1 VLYRGAGG
9 RPLQARPLPVLARS
23 PRGSSRDGAHAA
35 LASLELE
42 KYGTAPSDNR
52 SMNLRR
58 LSSILALFVAMV
70 PASGALAVNSELEC
84 PNISQLAREFLKH
97 HVIQSALGTE
107 IEQRAIESYLH
118 RLDTSRSL
126 LLASE
131 AGELR
136 AKLTGVFE
144 NLSSGNCSQ
153 IMAVHERLIAL
164 QAASETYAK
173 ALVADENFKLDE
185 SIEIRIDPDQR
196 GYPKTE
202 DERNELW
209 RKLVHFQMSNYLG
222 AGEKL
227 PEAKRLLAHRY
238 ELRTKRLR
246 ELPQWEIF
254 SIFLDSFATALDPH
268 SNYLSPEAVEDFR
281 ISMSLSLEGIGVAL
295 SERDGYSVVERI
307 IPGGAADRIE
317 KGLEPNDKIIAV
329 AEDGG
334 ESVNIVDMPL
344 REAVSLIRGKKGTK
358 VHLTVLRQGDETQRF
373 PLAIVR
379 DKIDLAEQAAS
390 LRFETRERNG
400 KPFKLAIID
409 LPSFYGDSDP
419 GQRQCTDDVE
429 ALLKQVKDAKADGLL
444 LDLSRNGGG
453 LLEHAVKI
461 SGFFI
466 RKGEVVGVQN
476 SRGQLSVLS
485 DRDERI
491 LYTGP
496 MVVHVSRVSAS
507 ASEILAG
514 ALKDYHRAVIT
525 GDDHTFGKGTVQT
538 VTPLPPGLGALKITT
553 ARFFRPGGQSTQ
565 NDGVSSDVVIPSL
578 LATDDL
584 GEKNQPF
591 ALSGEKIEPLF
602 GSFANAI
609 GPEDVGSQVSGP
621 TLAELVRSS
630 SERVAKSHDFEE
642 VREKLAEAKAHEGM
656 IRLADILKER
666 EESKVSEPKS
676 SAANGKGEKKAE
688 KKETAKGADG
698 KVKEVEDRDPQVEEA
713 VEVLADLVALTHRGP
728 GAESVARGGK

>member
-1 VLYRGAGG
+1 
-9 RPLQARPLPVLARS
+9 
-23 PRGSSRDGAHAA
+23 
-35 LASLELE
+35 
-42 KYGTAPSDNR
+42 
-52 SMNLRR
+52 MNLRR

-126 LLASE
+126 MLASE

-202 DERNELW
+202 SERNELW

-429 ALLKQVKDAKADGLL
+429 ALLKQVKEAKADGLL

-676 SAANGKGEKKAE
+676 NAANGKGEKKAE

>member
-1 VLYRGAGG
+1 MTLLRVL
-9 RPLQARPLPVLARS
+9 LPILVLFSAVVPSS
-23 PRGSSRDGAHAA
+23 PAA
-35 LASLELE
+35 AELDC
-42 KYGTAPSDNR
+42 PS
-52 SMNLRR
+52 
-58 LSSILALFVAMV
+58 I
-70 PASGALAVNSELEC
+70 G
-84 PNISQLAREFLKH
+84 QLAREFLKH
-97 HVIQSALGTE
+97 HVVQSALGTDL
-107 IEQRAIESYLH
+107 EQRAIESYLR

-126 LLASE
+126 MLDSE
-131 AGELR
+131 VGELR
-136 AKLTGVFE
+136 AKLAGVFE
-144 NLSSGNCSQ
+144 NLQAGNCSQ
-153 IMAVHERLIAL
+153 IMAAHERLIEL
-164 QAASETYAK
+164 QAASEAHAK

-185 SIEIRIDPDQR
+185 SVEIRIDPEQR

-202 DERNELW
+202 EERNELW
-209 RKLVHFQMSNYLG
+209 RRLVHFQMSNYLG

-246 ELPQWEIF
+246 ELPQWEVF

-307 IPGGAADRIE
+307 IPGGAADRVE
-317 KGLEPNDKIIAV
+317 HGLKENDKIIAV
-329 AEDGG
+329 AEEGG
-334 ESVNIVDMPL
+334 ERVNIVDMPL

-390 LRFETRERNG
+390 LRFETRERHG
-400 KPFKLAIID
+400 KPYKLAILD

-429 ALLKQVKDAKADGLL
+429 NLLKQVKEAKADGLL

-466 RKGEVVGVQN
+466 RKGEIVGVENARRQM
-476 SRGQLSVLS
+476 SVLA

-514 ALKDYHRAVIT
+514 ALKDYRRAVIT

-538 VTPLPPGLGALKITT
+538 VTPQSPSLGALKITT

-584 GEKNQPF
+584 GEKTQPF
-591 ALSGEKIEPLF
+591 ALAGESRLPLY

-609 GPEDVGSQVSGP
+609 GQTDYDSQVTGAE
-621 TLAELVRSS
+621 LAELVRTSAQ
-630 SERVAKSHDFEE
+630 RVAKSPEFED
-642 VREKLAEAKAHEGM
+642 VRVKLAEAKANAGVV
-656 IRLADILKER
+656 RLADIIKER
-666 EESKVSEPKS
+666 EGSKASEAKKS
-676 SAANGKGEKKAE
+676 SNGNGSKPEG
-688 KKETAKGADG
+688 AK
-698 KVKEVEDRDPQVEEA
+698 
-713 VEVLADLVALTHRGP
+713 
-728 GAESVARGGK
+728 

>member
-1 VLYRGAGG
+1 
-9 RPLQARPLPVLARS
+9 
-23 PRGSSRDGAHAA
+23 
-35 LASLELE
+35 
-42 KYGTAPSDNR
+42 
-52 SMNLRR
+52 MNLRR
-58 LSSILALFVAMV
+58 LLRTLALLLATVPV
-70 PASGALAVNSELEC
+70 PAAAELDC
-84 PNISQLAREFLKH
+84 SNISQLAREFLKH

-126 LLASE
+126 MLDSE
-131 AGELR
+131 VGDLR

-144 NLSSGNCSQ
+144 SLSAGNCAQ
-153 IMAVHERLIAL
+153 IMAVHERLIEL
-164 QAASETYAK
+164 QAASEAHAK

-202 DERNELW
+202 AERNELW
-209 RKLVHFQMSNYLG
+209 RKLVHFQMSNYIG

-246 ELPQWEIF
+246 ELPQWEIY

-334 ESVNIVDMPL
+334 EAVNIVDMPL

-390 LRFETRERNG
+390 LRFETRERHG

-409 LPSFYGDSDP
+409 LPSFYGDADP

-429 ALLKQVKDAKADGLL
+429 NLLKQVKEAKADGLL

-565 NDGVSSDVVIPSL
+565 NDGVASDVVIPSL

-584 GEKNQPF
+584 GERHQPF
-591 ALSGEKIEPLF
+591 ALSGEKIPPLF

-609 GPEDVGSQVSGP
+609 GPEDAGSQVSG
-621 TLAELVRSS
+621 TALASLVRSS
-630 SERVAKSHDFEE
+630 SERVAKSHEFEE
-642 VREKLAEAKAHEGM
+642 VREKLAEAKAHEGL
-656 IRLADILKER
+656 IRLADIIKER
-666 EESKVSEPKS
+666 EDAKAGDAKS
-676 SAANGKGEKKAE
+676 GSANGNGKSE
-688 KKETAKGADG
+688 KKESAKGGDG
-698 KVKEVEDRDPQVEEA
+698 KAKDAKAAKEEDHDPQVEEA
-713 VEVLADLVALTHRGP
+713 VEVLADLVAFTHHGP
-728 GAESVARGGK
+728 GAESVAQGGR

>member
-1 VLYRGAGG
+1 MT
-9 RPLQARPLPVLARS
+9 
-23 PRGSSRDGAHAA
+23 SRRTLRALGLLFSIVAA
-35 LASLELE
+35 TPAAAEL
-42 KYGTAPSDNR
+42 D
-52 SMNLRR
+52 
-58 LSSILALFVAMV
+58 
-70 PASGALAVNSELEC
+70 C
-84 PNISQLAREFLKH
+84 PNITQLAREFLKH

-126 LLASE
+126 MLDSE
-131 AGELR
+131 VTQLR
-136 AKLTGVFE
+136 AKLSGIFE
-144 NLSSGNCSQ
+144 NLQAGNCAQ
-153 IMAVHERLIAL
+153 IAAVHERLIAL
-164 QAASETYAK
+164 QAASEMHAK
-173 ALVADENFKLDE
+173 ALVADENFALDE
-185 SIEIRIDPDQR
+185 SVEIRIDPDQR

-202 DERNELW
+202 DDRSELW
-209 RKLVHFQMSNYLG
+209 RRLVHFQMSNYLG

-227 PEAKRLLAHRY
+227 PEAKRLLTHRY

-329 AEDGG
+329 SEDGG
-334 ESVNIVDMPL
+334 EAVNIVDMPL

-429 ALLKQVKDAKADGLL
+429 NLLKQVKEAKAQGLL

-565 NDGVSSDVVIPSL
+565 NDGVSADVVIPSL

-584 GEKNQPF
+584 GERHQPF
-591 ALSGEKIEPLF
+591 ALSGGIIDPLF

-609 GPEDVGSQVSGP
+609 GAEDAGSQVSG
-621 TLAELVRSS
+621 TALAELVRTS
-630 SERVAKSHDFEE
+630 SERVAKSPEFEE
-642 VREKLAEAKAHEGM
+642 VRVKLAEARAHEGI
-656 IRLADILKER
+656 IRLADIIKER
-666 EESKVSEPKS
+666 EGSKVGETKAS
-676 SAANGKGEKKAE
+676 ANGNGAAK
-688 KKETAKGADG
+688 TAKGADS
-698 KVKEVEDRDPQVEEA
+698 KQAEAEPEEEHDPQVEEA
-713 VEVLADLVALTHRGP
+713 VEVLADLVALVQRGP
-728 GAESVARGGK
+728 GAEAVARGGQ

>member
-1 VLYRGAGG
+1 
-9 RPLQARPLPVLARS
+9 
-23 PRGSSRDGAHAA
+23 
-35 LASLELE
+35 
-42 KYGTAPSDNR
+42 
-52 SMNLRR
+52 
-58 LSSILALFVAMV
+58 
-70 PASGALAVNSELEC
+70 
-84 PNISQLAREFLKH
+84 
-97 HVIQSALGTE
+97 
-107 IEQRAIESYLH
+107 
-118 RLDTSRSL
+118 
-126 LLASE
+126 
-131 AGELR
+131 
-136 AKLTGVFE
+136 
-144 NLSSGNCSQ
+144 
-153 IMAVHERLIAL
+153 
-164 QAASETYAK
+164 
-173 ALVADENFKLDE
+173 
-185 SIEIRIDPDQR
+185 
-196 GYPKTE
+196 
-202 DERNELW
+202 
-209 RKLVHFQMSNYLG
+209 
-222 AGEKL
+222 
-227 PEAKRLLAHRY
+227 
-238 ELRTKRLR
+238 
-246 ELPQWEIF
+246 
-254 SIFLDSFATALDPH
+254 
-268 SNYLSPEAVEDFR
+268 
-281 ISMSLSLEGIGVAL
+281 
-295 SERDGYSVVERI
+295 
-307 IPGGAADRIE
+307 
-317 KGLEPNDKIIAV
+317 
-329 AEDGG
+329 
-334 ESVNIVDMPL
+334 MPL

-429 ALLKQVKDAKADGLL
+429 KLLEQVKEAKADGLL

-466 RKGEVVGVQN
+466 RKGEVVGVENARRQM
-476 SRGQLSVLS
+476 SVLS

-565 NDGVSSDVVIPSL
+565 NDGVSADVVIPSL

-591 ALSGEKIEPLF
+591 ALAGESRLPLY

-609 GPEDVGSQVSGP
+609 GPTDFDSQVSGAE
-621 TLAELVRSS
+621 LAELVRSS
-630 SERVAKSHDFEE
+630 SERVAKSAEFEE
-642 VREKLAEAKAHEGM
+642 VRDEARRGARARGHRAARRHHQGARGIEGGRREEATARKGDGNGAKPDARRPPTRSATTKTAKA
-656 IRLADILKER
+656 
-666 EESKVSEPKS
+666 EP
-676 SAANGKGEKKAE
+676 
-688 KKETAKGADG
+688 
-698 KVKEVEDRDPQVEEA
+698 EDEHDPQVQEA
-713 VEVLADLVALTHRGP
+713 VEVLADLVALTQPRSRDPRRWRAAGSEPVPIQILSSPSAADDTARDLERAIARRSRTPRVEVRANSAGHFEIRVVSASFAQQSRVVQQQRVYAAIAHLMKGDAAPVHAIDRLGHRDRAGP
-728 GAESVARGGK
+728 VKLLPLALVPPLLETLLPSGASRSSRERRQSVRRELCSGELDLNPSRLLDSRACSRGVSGLVVEHHDVLPAASATRGNQPFPLPPRRERARSRRARCTRSRPRARRARRSREARVRGRGRPRTRRGTRRRRRSCRARATRGLR

>member
-1 VLYRGAGG
+1 
-9 RPLQARPLPVLARS
+9 
-23 PRGSSRDGAHAA
+23 
-35 LASLELE
+35 
-42 KYGTAPSDNR
+42 
-52 SMNLRR
+52 
-58 LSSILALFVAMV
+58 
-70 PASGALAVNSELEC
+70 
-84 PNISQLAREFLKH
+84 
-97 HVIQSALGTE
+97 
-107 IEQRAIESYLH
+107 
-118 RLDTSRSL
+118 
-126 LLASE
+126 
-131 AGELR
+131 
-136 AKLTGVFE
+136 
-144 NLSSGNCSQ
+144 
-153 IMAVHERLIAL
+153 
-164 QAASETYAK
+164 
-173 ALVADENFKLDE
+173 
-185 SIEIRIDPDQR
+185 
-196 GYPKTE
+196 
-202 DERNELW
+202 
-209 RKLVHFQMSNYLG
+209 MSNYLG

-246 ELPQWEIF
+246 ELPQWEIY

-429 ALLKQVKDAKADGLL
+429 KLLEQVKEAKADGLL

-476 SRGQLSVLS
+476 ARGQLSVLS

-565 NDGVSSDVVIPSL
+565 NDGVSVGRRDPVAARHRRSRR
-578 LATDDL
+578 DDTSRSRS
-584 GEKNQPF
+584 
-591 ALSGEKIEPLF
+591 SGESIAPLY

-609 GPEDVGSQVSGP
+609 GP
-621 TLAELVRSS
+621 T
-630 SERVAKSHDFEE
+630 DFEQPGLGSRARRARAQLVGARGE
-642 VREKLAEAKAHEGM
+642 ERGVRGSAREARRGEARNEG
-656 IRLADILKER
+656 IVRLADIIKER
-666 EESKVSEPKS
+666 EESK
-676 SAANGKGEKKAE
+676 AGDAKKAE
-688 KKETAKGADG
+688 RRQGKAKSRGRASDAEARRREERRRPRRRRSRGRARSPGRWRPSRCSPTWSRSPSAD
-698 KVKEVEDRDPQVEEA
+698 PASEA
-713 VEVLADLVALTHRGP
+713 
-728 GAESVARGGK
+728 VARGGQ

>member
-1 VLYRGAGG
+1 MTLR
-9 RPLQARPLPVLARS
+9 RILRTLAL
-23 PRGSSRDGAHAA
+23 
-35 LASLELE
+35 LASVVVAIPAAAELDC
-42 KYGTAPSDNR
+42 PS
-52 SMNLRR
+52 
-58 LSSILALFVAMV
+58 
-70 PASGALAVNSELEC
+70 
-84 PNISQLAREFLKH
+84 ISQLAREFLKH
-97 HVIQSALGTE
+97 HVIQNALGTE
-107 IEQRAIESYLH
+107 IEQRAIENYLH
-118 RLDTSRSL
+118 HLDTSRSL
-126 LLASE
+126 MLASE
-131 AGELR
+131 FNELQ
-136 AKLTGVFE
+136 AKLAGVFE
-144 NLSSGNCSQ
+144 NLQTGNCSQ
-153 IMAVHERLIAL
+153 IQAVHERLIAL
-164 QAASETYAK
+164 QAASEAHAK

-185 SIEIRIDPDQR
+185 SVEIRIDPDQR
-196 GYPKTE
+196 GYPKTD
-202 DERNELW
+202 DERKELW
-209 RKLVHFQMSNYLG
+209 RRLVHFQMSNYLG

-227 PEAKRLLAHRY
+227 PEAKHLLAHRY

-317 KGLEPNDKIIAV
+317 HGLEPNDKIIAV
-329 AEDGG
+329 AEEGG
-334 ESVNIVDMPL
+334 EAVNIVDMPL
-344 REAVSLIRGKKGTK
+344 REAVSLIRGKKGTTI
-358 VHLTVLRQGDETQRF
+358 HLTVLRQGDETKRF

-400 KPFKLAIID
+400 KSFKLAIID

-429 ALLKQVKDAKADGLL
+429 NLLKQVKEAKANGLL

-565 NDGVSSDVVIPSL
+565 NDGVSADVEIPSL
-578 LATDDL
+578 LETDDL
-584 GEKNQPF
+584 GERHQPY
-591 ALSGEKIEPLF
+591 ALSGEKIPPLF

-609 GPEDVGSQVSGP
+609 GPTDFDSQVSGT
-621 TLAELVRSS
+621 TLAELVRTS
-630 SERVAKSHDFEE
+630 SERIAKNPAFEE
-642 VREKLAEAKAHEGM
+642 VRTKLAEARAHEGI
-656 IRLADILKER
+656 IRLADIIKER
-666 EESKVSEPKS
+666 EVSKVGEAK
-676 SAANGKGEKKAE
+676 ANGTNGTNGTNGKSAKHEAAKNGATKAV
-688 KKETAKGADG
+688 KSETAEENDL
-698 KVKEVEDRDPQVEEA
+698 QVEEA

-728 GAESVARGGK
+728 GAESVARGNQ

>member
-1 VLYRGAGG
+1 
-9 RPLQARPLPVLARS
+9 
-23 PRGSSRDGAHAA
+23 
-35 LASLELE
+35 
-42 KYGTAPSDNR
+42 
-52 SMNLRR
+52 MNLSCLR
-58 LSSILALFVAMV
+58 LTLALIALLV
-70 PASGALAVNSELEC
+70 PAVPAAAELDC
-84 PNISQLAREFLKH
+84 PSIGQLAREFLKH
-97 HVIQSALGTE
+97 HVIQSALGAE
-107 IEQRAIESYLH
+107 IEQRAIESYLR

-126 LLASE
+126 MLE
-131 AGELR
+131 GEIGELR
-136 AKLTGVFE
+136 AKLAGVFE
-144 NLSSGNCSQ
+144 NLQAGNCSQ
-153 IMAVHERLIAL
+153 IAAVHERLIAL
-164 QAASETYAK
+164 QAASEAHAK

-185 SIEIRIDPDQR
+185 SIEIRIDPDER
-196 GYPKTE
+196 GYPKSDE
-202 DERNELW
+202 ERNELW
-209 RKLVHFQMSNYLG
+209 RKLVHFQMSNYIG

-246 ELPQWEIF
+246 ELPQWEIY

-429 ALLKQVKDAKADGLL
+429 NLLRQVKEAKADGLL

-565 NDGVSSDVVIPSL
+565 NDGVASDVVIPSL

-584 GEKNQPF
+584 GERHQPF

-609 GPEDVGSQVSGP
+609 GPEDSNSQVTGNA
-621 TLAELVRSS
+621 LAELVRTSS
-630 SERVAKSHDFEE
+630 QRVAKSHEFEE

-656 IRLADILKER
+656 IRLADIIKER
-666 EESKVSEPKS
+666 EESKVGDAKPSSTNAKAKDEKRDSAKS
-676 SAANGKGEKKAE
+676 
-688 KKETAKGADG
+688 ADG
-698 KVKEVEDRDPQVEEA
+698 KAKAEAETEEDDPQVEEA
-713 VEVLADLVALTHRGP
+713 VEVLADLVALLHRGL
-728 GAESVARGGK
+728 GAEAVARGGK

>member
-1 VLYRGAGG
+1 M
-9 RPLQARPLPVLARS
+9 
-23 PRGSSRDGAHAA
+23 
-35 LASLELE
+35 
-42 KYGTAPSDNR
+42 T
-52 SMNLRR
+52 LRR
-58 LSSILALFVAMV
+58 FVCTLALFLAGV
-70 PASGALAVNSELEC
+70 PALPAGAELDC
-84 PNISQLAREFLKH
+84 PSIGQLAREFLKH
-97 HVIQSALGTE
+97 HVIQNSLGTE
-107 IEQRAIESYLH
+107 LEQRAIESYLH

-126 LLASE
+126 MLDSE
-131 AGELR
+131 VTDLR
-136 AKLTGVFE
+136 GKLGGVFE
-144 NLSSGNCSQ
+144 NIQAGNCSQ
-153 IMAVHERLIAL
+153 IQAVHERLIAL
-164 QAASETYAK
+164 QAASEAYAK

-185 SIEIRIDPDQR
+185 SVEIRIDPEQR

-222 AGEKL
+222 SGEKL
-227 PEAKRLLAHRY
+227 PEAKHLLAHRY

-246 ELPQWEIF
+246 DLPQWEIY
-254 SIFLDSFATALDPH
+254 SVFLDSFATALDPH

-317 KGLEPNDKIIAV
+317 HGLEPNDKIIAV

-334 ESVNIVDMPL
+334 EAVNIVDMPL
-344 REAVSLIRGKKGTK
+344 RDAVSLIRGKKGTK

-390 LRFETRERNG
+390 LRYETRERNG

-429 ALLKQVKDAKADGLL
+429 NLLKQVRESKADGLL

-466 RKGEVVGVQN
+466 RKGEIVGVQN
-476 SRGQLSVLS
+476 SHGQLSVLS

-591 ALSGEKIEPLF
+591 ALSGEKIPPLF
-602 GSFANAI
+602 GSFANAL
-609 GPEDVGSQVSGP
+609 GPTDVDSQVSG
-621 TLAELVRSS
+621 TELAELVKYS
-630 SERVAKSHDFEE
+630 SERVAKNHEFEE
-642 VREKLAEAKAHEGM
+642 VRTKLADAHAHDG
-656 IRLADILKER
+656 IVRLADIIKEQR
-666 EESKVSEPKS
+666 QDAKASQASGAPK
-676 SAANGKGEKKAE
+676 AGDAKNGGNGNGTKHDAKPGDGKH
-688 KKETAKGADG
+688 AKGQTA
-698 KVKEVEDRDPQVEEA
+698 EEHDPQVEEA
-713 VEVLADLVALTHRGP
+713 VEILADLVALTHHAPLGSE
-728 GAESVARGGK
+728 AVARGGQS

>member
-1 VLYRGAGG
+1 MT
-9 RPLQARPLPVLARS
+9 S
-23 PRGSSRDGAHAA
+23 PRLPRTVALLAFLAAGAPAA
-35 LASLELE
+35 AELDC
-42 KYGTAPSDNR
+42 PS
-52 SMNLRR
+52 
-58 LSSILALFVAMV
+58 
-70 PASGALAVNSELEC
+70 
-84 PNISQLAREFLKH
+84 ISQLTGEFRKQ
-97 HVIQSALGTE
+97 HVSQSALGAE
-107 IEQRAIESYLH
+107 SEQRAIESYLQ

-126 LLASE
+126 MLESE
-131 AGELR
+131 VAELR
-136 AKLTGVFE
+136 GKLAGIFE
-144 NLSSGNCSQ
+144 RLRAGDCAQ
-153 IMAVHERLIAL
+153 IAAVHESLTAHQAL
-164 QAASETYAK
+164 SEVHAK
-173 ALVADENFKLDE
+173 ELMADEGFALDE
-185 SIEIRIDPDQR
+185 NVEIKIDPDER
-196 GYPKTE
+196 GYPKSE
-202 DERNELW
+202 DERKDLW
-209 RKLVHFQMSNYLG
+209 RRLVHFQMSNYLS

-227 PEAKRLLAHRY
+227 AEAKRLLAHRY

-246 ELPQWEIF
+246 ELPQSEIF
-254 SIFLDSFATALDPH
+254 SVFLDSFATALDPH

-295 SERDGYSVVERI
+295 SERDGYSVVEHI
-307 IPGGAADRIE
+307 IPGGAADRLE
-317 KGLEPNDKIIAV
+317 KGLEPNDKIIGV

-334 ESVNIVDMPL
+334 DAVNIVDMPL

-409 LPSFYGDSDP
+409 LPSFYGDSNP

-429 ALLKQVKDAKADGLL
+429 KLLAQVLEAGADGLL

-466 RKGEVVGVQN
+466 HKGEVVGVQN
-476 SRGQLSVLS
+476 ARGQLSVLS
-485 DRDERI
+485 DRDERM

-553 ARFFRPGGQSTQ
+553 ARFFRPGGHSTQ
-565 NDGVSSDVVIPSL
+565 NDGVASDVVIPSL

-584 GEKNQPF
+584 GERNQPF
-591 ALSGEKIEPLF
+591 ALSGEQIDPF
-602 GSFANAI
+602 YGSYASAI
-609 GPEDVGSQVSGP
+609 GPADLGSRVP
-621 TLAELVRSS
+621 TTALSELVRSS
-630 SERVAKSHDFEE
+630 SARIAKSQEFEE
-642 VREKLAEAKAHEGM
+642 VRVKLEEARAHDGVV
-656 IRLADILKER
+656 RLADIIKER
-666 EESKVSEPKS
+666 EEAKAPDAKGDGAKPSEVNTAKVSHPP
-676 SAANGKGEKKAE
+676 AADAAKADE
-688 KKETAKGADG
+688 L
-698 KVKEVEDRDPQVEEA
+698 DPQVEEA
-713 VEVLADLVALTHRGP
+713 LEVLADLVTLTRRPP
-728 GAESVARGGK
+728 GSEPVGGHDPGRET

>member
-1 VLYRGAGG
+1 
-9 RPLQARPLPVLARS
+9 
-23 PRGSSRDGAHAA
+23 
-35 LASLELE
+35 
-42 KYGTAPSDNR
+42 
-52 SMNLRR
+52 MNLRR
-58 LSSILALFVAMV
+58 LLRILPLLASLSVAI
-70 PASGALAVNSELEC
+70 PAAAELDC
-84 PNISQLAREFLKH
+84 PSISQLAREFLKH
-97 HVIQSALGTE
+97 HVIQSALGAE

-126 LLASE
+126 MLDGEVS
-131 AGELR
+131 ELR
-136 AKLTGVFE
+136 AKLAGVFE
-144 NLSSGNCSQ
+144 NLQAGNCAQ
-153 IMAVHERLIAL
+153 IAGVHERLIAL
-164 QAASETYAK
+164 QSASEAHAK
-173 ALVADENFKLDE
+173 ALVSDEGFKLDE
-185 SIEIRIDPDQR
+185 TVEIEIDPEQR
-196 GYPKTE
+196 GYPKSN

-246 ELPQWEIF
+246 ELPQWETY

-317 KGLEPNDKIIAV
+317 QGLEPNDKIIAV
-329 AEDGG
+329 AEEGG
-334 ESVNIVDMPL
+334 EAVNIVDMPL

-358 VHLTVLRQGDETQRF
+358 VQLTVLRQGDETQRF

-429 ALLKQVKDAKADGLL
+429 NLLKQVKEAKADGLL

-591 ALSGEKIEPLF
+591 ALSGEKIPPLF

-609 GPEDVGSQVSGP
+609 GPSDLDSQVSG
-621 TLAELVRSS
+621 AELAALVRTS
-630 SERVAKSHDFEE
+630 SERVAKSTEFEE
-642 VREKLAEAKAHEGM
+642 VRTKLAEAKAHEGV
-656 IRLADILKER
+656 IRLADIIKER
-666 EESKVSEPKS
+666 EADATRNGGKDAPKTAAKASDPKQAKAAKPEKPAKAAEP
-676 SAANGKGEKKAE
+676 AE
-688 KKETAKGADG
+688 E
-698 KVKEVEDRDPQVEEA
+698 RDPQVEEA
-713 VEVLADLVALTHRGP
+713 VEVLADLVSLTHRVP
-728 GAESVARGGK
+728 STEAVARGGQ

>member
-1 VLYRGAGG
+1 
-9 RPLQARPLPVLARS
+9 
-23 PRGSSRDGAHAA
+23 
-35 LASLELE
+35 
-42 KYGTAPSDNR
+42 
-52 SMNLRR
+52 MNLRR